1 MSLPDAKT
9 VDLGVIEITYRE
21 MGQGPALMFVHGL
34 GGGSAAWSAQF
45 ESFSDRYRVMA
56 WDGPGYGGSAD
67 FSMDTPMV
75 RDYVDVLAR
84 FLDALAVEAV
94 HLVGHS
100 FGGIVIA
107 AYNRQFPGRVLSL
120 TLLQAVTGSN
130 ALDPGR
136 LQELYQ
142 ARRKEVEGMAP
153 KDFAEFRAR
162 KSLAPGAS
170 PALVARA
177 AEVSYS
183 LRPKGYLQAYQAM
196 CTASIFDE
204 LAGINAPALIIA
216 GEHDQTAPQEN
227 CRAMAA
233 AIPGSRF
240 DTIQGTGHVIYLET
254 PGRLNSCLGRFLAD
268 VG

>member
-1 MSLPDAKT
+1 MSLSDAKT
-9 VDLGVIEITYRE
+9 VDLGEIEITNRE
-21 MGQGPALMFVHGL
+21 VGQGPALMFVHGL

-45 ESFSDRYRVMA
+45 ESFSDRYRVIA
-56 WDGPGYGGSAD
+56 WDAPGYGGSVD

-75 RDYVDVLAR
+75 RDYVDVLAQ
-84 FLDALAVEAV
+84 FLDALGVEAV

-100 FGGIVIA
+100 FGGIIIA
-107 AYNRQFPGRVLSL
+107 AYNRRFPGRVLSL
-120 TLLQAVTGSN
+120 TLLQAVTGFN
-130 ALDPGR
+130 ALEPGR

-142 ARRKEVEGMAP
+142 ARRTEVESMAA

-177 AEVSYS
+177 AEISYS

-196 CTASIFDE
+196 CAASIFDE
-204 LAGINAPALIIA
+204 LAGINTPALVIA
-216 GEHDQTAPQEN
+216 GVQDQTAPQEH
-227 CRAMAA
+227 CQAIAA

-240 DTIQGTGHVIYLET
+240 DIIEGTGHVIYLEA
-254 PGRLNSCLGRFLAD
+254 PERMNFYLGQFLAD